1 VTETPATHHAHIR
14 PARVEDEQDWFTMW
28 RDFTAT
34 GPEPCAPAAAA
45 AVWRRVTDPSDPMKC
60 LVAVGGEERAVGFVL
75 YLTHAY
81 SWSARPICYLLDL
94 YVRPEARQQGL
105 GRALIDALADI
116 GRADGWLKIYWMAQ
130 PDNAAARALYDKVA
144 ARSPLVRYDLYL
156 APH

>member
-1 VTETPATHHAHIR
+1 VTERQTTPRAHIR
-14 PARVEDEQDWFTMW
+14 PARAEDEQDWIAMW
-28 RDFTAT
+28 RDFTKT
-34 GPEPCAPAAAA
+34 GPEPCAPDAAA

-60 LVAVGGEERAVGFVL
+60 VVAVGSEDRAVGFVL

-81 SWSARPICYLLDL
+81 SWSTRLVCYLLDL
-94 YVRPEARQQGL
+94 YVRPEERRQGL

-130 PDNAAARALYDKVA
+130 ADNAAARALYDKVA